1 MEYLIGSEEN
11 FWNFVNSINKEKD
24 KIAIRTHTDLDG
36 IASAL
41 FLELILETKGFRVA
55 LIEFGNYDSGMFEKF
70 EEKISGKGITKVFF
84 SDCAGDLA
92 DLEGFDNF
100 RKNFDSFLID
110 HHPINPDLKNKK
122 NILKTGTTD
131 CSSLVVY
138 NFLDKDLKEKWKW
151 LVCAAIISDFSF
163 KKKENFEFV
172 KKNDSELLYE
182 EPFSSKFGKVANL
195 INNALIYF
203 EEDKK
208 KVYDLIK
215 QDKILELNKYGKEV
229 EEEIQKYVKNY
240 KNLAEFYPER
250 KLYFY
255 FLESKYKIGST
266 VSTIISSK
274 NPDSIFIVVS
284 NSPNEKNMLNLSA
297 RNQSCR
303 EDMNFLLKN
312 SLNGLKN
319 AGGGG
324 HMPAAGGRIM
334 KGDLEI
340 FKKRIL
346 NL

>member
-1 MEYLIGSEEN
+1 
-11 FWNFVNSINKEKD
+11 
-24 KIAIRTHTDLDG
+24 
-36 IASAL
+36 
-41 FLELILETKGFRVA
+41 
-55 LIEFGNYDSGMFEKF
+55 
-70 EEKISGKGITKVFF
+70 
-84 SDCAGDLA
+84 
-92 DLEGFDNF
+92 
-100 RKNFDSFLID
+100 
-110 HHPINPDLKNKK
+110 
-122 NILKTGTTD
+122 
-131 CSSLVVY
+131 
-138 NFLDKDLKEKWKW
+138 LDKDLKEKWKW